1 MNLSERKLKI
11 LQAIISDFI
20 KTAEPVGSRTLSKKF
35 DLGISPATIRNEMA
49 DLEEMGYLTHPHTSA
64 GRVPSE
70 MAYRLYV
77 NEMMGKSELS
87 DEVKTA
93 ISNELYDN
101 VMELEKTVQHAA
113 KILSDITN
121 LTSFAMTPT
130 KERDTLK
137 YINLLPVDET
147 TVVLMIVSDSG
158 KVSNTAVQLDRPV
171 AEETL
176 RILAKSMTYNYS
188 GKTLSE
194 ALKIDIIRNFN
205 SLRLA
210 LESRDRISVAHVCMD
225 KMSKTVYGRICKA
238 VSACSTAFFI
248 NALENAHIVSKISV
262 AECDHAADSRCEV
275 WSIRLKISCFKS
287 LCKSLT
293 FVYEVI
299 DSVCLVAVCSDEL
312 IFIISHCCIND
323 KRRVFNFALIKR
335 LCKNSTVFNSKN
347 SVSAVCTSAHNKI
360 CDRSLFTVCC
370 FADHDAASYI

>member
-158 KVSNTAVQLDRPV
+158 KVSNTALRLNVPYT
-171 AEETL
+171 EENLELLSKT
-176 RILAKSMTYNYS
+176 MTYNYR
-188 GKTLSE
+188 GKTISE
-194 ALKIDIIRNFN
+194 ALATNII
-205 SLRLA
+205 
-210 LESRDRISVAHVCMD
+210 E
-225 KMSKTVYGRICKA
+225 
-238 VSACSTAFFI
+238 
-248 NALENAHIVSKISV
+248 
-262 AECDHAADSRCEV
+262 
-275 WSIRLKISCFKS
+275 SIRTDMEAMSGLAQNVMPNFMRTLEQMLDVNLYMDGLTNIFSIPEYNSDIDRAKTFLEMLGKKEDFTKTLVNRENGVMITIGHENTDDTMKDCSVITATYHVNGELAGKIGVIGPTRMKYGEITSVIEYLTDNISNAFK
-287 LCKSLT
+287 LT
-293 FVYEVI
+293 GGK
-299 DSVCLVAVCSDEL
+299 DD
-312 IFIISHCCIND
+312 
-323 KRRVFNFALIKR
+323 
-335 LCKNSTVFNSKN
+335 
-347 SVSAVCTSAHNKI
+347 
-360 CDRSLFTVCC
+360 
-370 FADHDAASYI
+370 